1 MSTTTRPKFMPG
13 VTSSGKLPGSTNI
26 DEQRANNAYGMRY
39 INIDKIITN
48 ELNERFDQIDIQ
60 SLAFSIMG
68 NGLFHNFVTT
78 KENENGE
85 VRLISGERRLRACRL
100 IRDEYPDKF
109 KEQFPGA
116 LLPCHV
122 RPEMS
127 KVDEEIA
134 LIEANAQ
141 VRTQTLEKNIKDI
154 QRLLELYE
162 MRNAEDDDERI
173 SKKIADSYKMTERQ
187 IYKYIA
193 ITKLNPELRE
203 AWENK
208 IITINTAAEIAG
220 FGETEQM
227 MLAEVLKEEGKLTED
242 DIQAAR
248 ELQKT
253 KEAANERLDYTDKK
267 IKAFEQLKEEAS
279 NEKER
284 ELAESKI
291 NEMQAEQK
299 EIMSSLSNA
308 EMKRMRALTRS
319 NNMID
324 KVINDLNALE
334 KMPEKSRALPE
345 ISARLEI
352 LKLKLEEAAKK
363 LGNPDEKNKDEK
375 NKTENE
381 E

>member
-1 MSTTTRPKFMPG
+1 MSTTTKPKFMPG
-13 VTSSGKLPGSTNI
+13 ITSSGKLPGLENLETKKAGI
-26 DEQRANNAYGMRY
+26 AYNFKFY
-39 INIDKIITN
+39 SIDKIQTN

-60 SLAFSIMG
+60 SLAFSIMA
-68 NGLFHNFVTT
+68 NGLLHNFVTT
-78 KENENGE
+78 GENGNGE
-85 VRLISGERRLRACRL
+85 VRLISGERRFRACCL
-100 IRDEYPDKF
+100 IRDEYPEQF
-109 KEQFPGA
+109 KEQFPGG

-122 RPEMS
+122 RPSMS
-127 KVDEEIA
+127 KIDEEIA
-134 LIEANAQ
+134 LIEANVQA
-141 VRTQTLEKNIKDI
+141 RTQSFEKKIDDI
-154 QRLLELYE
+154 NRLLSLYE
-162 MRNAEDDDERI
+162 MKGDDGRA
-173 SKKIADSYKMTERQ
+173 SKKIAESYKITERQ

-193 ITKLNPELRE
+193 IAKLNPELHE

-208 IITINTAAEIAG
+208 IIPINTAAEIAG

-227 MLAEVLKEEGKLTED
+227 MLADILKEEGKLTED

-267 IKAFEQLKEEAS
+267 IKAFEELKEKAS

-291 NEMQAEQK
+291 KEMQAEQK

>member
-26 DEQRANNAYGMRY
+26 DEQRASNAYGMRY

-60 SLAFSIMG
+60 SLAFSIME

-162 MRNAEDDDERI
+162 MKNTDGDDERV
-173 SKKIADSYKMTERQ
+173 SKKIADSYRMTERQ

-220 FGETEQM
+220 FGETEH
-227 MLAEVLKEEGKLTED
+227 
-242 DIQAAR
+242 
-248 ELQKT
+248 
-253 KEAANERLDYTDKK
+253 
-267 IKAFEQLKEEAS
+267 AFYRQHPAIFLIA
-279 NEKER
+279 
-284 ELAESKI
+284 
-291 NEMQAEQK
+291 
-299 EIMSSLSNA
+299 
-308 EMKRMRALTRS
+308 
-319 NNMID
+319 
-324 KVINDLNALE
+324 
-334 KMPEKSRALPE
+334 
-345 ISARLEI
+345 
-352 LKLKLEEAAKK
+352 
-363 LGNPDEKNKDEK
+363 
-375 NKTENE
+375 
-381 E
+381 

>member
-1 MSTTTRPKFMPG
+1 MPG

-26 DEQRANNAYGMRY
+26 DEQRASNAYGMRY

-291 NEMQAEQK
+291 NEMQEEQK

>member
-1 MSTTTRPKFMPG
+1 MSTTTRPKFIPG
-13 VTSSGKLPGSTNI
+13 MTSSGKLPGLANI

-48 ELNERFDQIDIQ
+48 ELNKRFDQIDIQ
-60 SLAFSIMG
+60 SLAFSIME
-68 NGLFHNFVTT
+68 NGLYHNLVTT

-85 VRLISGERRLRACRL
+85 FRLLSGERRLRACLL
-100 IRDEYPDKF
+100 IRDEYPNKF
-109 KEQFPGA
+109 KEQFPGS
-116 LLPCHV
+116 LLPCQV

-141 VRTQTLEKNIKDI
+141 VRTQTLEKNIEDI
-154 QRLLELYE
+154 NRLLELYQ
-162 MRNAEDDDERI
+162 MKATDDEERV
-173 SKKIADSYKMTERQ
+173 SKKIAESYKMTERQ

-193 ITKLNPELRE
+193 ITRLNPDLHE
-203 AWENK
+203 AWKKK
-208 IITINTAAEIAG
+208 IITINMASEIAG

-227 MLAEVLKEEGKLTED
+227 MLADILKEEGKLTEE

-248 ELQKT
+248 KLRKT
-253 KEAANERLDYTDKK
+253 KETANERLDYTDKK
-267 IKAFEQLKEEAS
+267 IKAFEALKETAS

-291 NEMQAEQK
+291 NEMQEEQK
-299 EIMSSLSNA
+299 EIKSSLSSA
-308 EMKRMRALTRS
+308 EMKRVRALTKS

-324 KVINDLNALE
+324 KIINDLDALD
-334 KMPEKSRALPE
+334 KMPVKSKALPE

-363 LGNPDEKNKDEK
+363 LGDPDEAKL
-375 NKTENE
+375 
-381 E
+381 